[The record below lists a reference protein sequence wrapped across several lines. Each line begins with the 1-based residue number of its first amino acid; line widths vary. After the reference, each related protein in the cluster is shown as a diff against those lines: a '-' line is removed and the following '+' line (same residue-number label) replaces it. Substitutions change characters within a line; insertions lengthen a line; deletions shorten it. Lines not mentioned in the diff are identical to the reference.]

1 MCKRGMNYLLE
12 NIDNDAI
19 VRGLTKGTIFAHK
32 TGSLIGIRHDG
43 GIGFI
48 DNKYIIT
55 VLAKDFFNEQDVN
68 YLIGDISSIVY
79 DIMIKTPPSPPE
91 PEPDPRKKNLIK
103 YPFIALLLFIS
114 LLFLLAKIYKLFKKI
129 VILIII

>member
-12 NIDNDAI
+12 NIDNDVI

-43 GIGFI
+43 GIVFS

-55 VLAKDFFNEQDVN
+55 VLARDFFNEQDVN

-79 DIMIKTPPSPPE
+79 DIMIKTPPSPLE

-103 YPFIALLLFIS
+103 YPLIALLLFIS
-114 LLFLLAKIYKLFKKI
+114 LLFLLA
-129 VILIII
+129 

>member
-1 MCKRGMNYLLE
+1 MCKKGMNYLLE

-43 GIGFI
+43 GTVFI

-55 VLAKDFFNEQDVN
+55 VLARDFFNEQDIN

-114 LLFLLAKIYKLFKKI
+114 LLFLLAKIYKLSEKI